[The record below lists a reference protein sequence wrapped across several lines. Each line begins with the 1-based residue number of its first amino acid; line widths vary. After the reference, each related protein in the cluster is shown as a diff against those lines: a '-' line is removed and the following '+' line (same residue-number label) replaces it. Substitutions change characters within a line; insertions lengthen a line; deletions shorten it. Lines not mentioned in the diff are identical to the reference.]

1 MRPALPSARTWPSGT
16 GVPVARHR
24 MLVRPT
30 VPAGRPGP
38 LRISKRIR
46 RRSRSTNGCA
56 QVTRPFLVERA
67 NERASG
73 MGPPHAGFGDLTVRT
88 QIQASTVASP
98 PPCSG
103 GSVTLG

>member
-1 MRPALPSARTWPSGT
+1 
-16 GVPVARHR
+16 

-38 LRISKRIR
+38 LRISKRMR
-46 RRSRSTNGCA
+46 RRARSTTGSA
-56 QVTRPFLVERA
+56 QVSRPFRVERA
-67 NERASG
+67 NERTSG
-73 MGPPHAGFGDLTVRT
+73 IGPPHAGFGDLTVRT
-88 QIQASTVASP
+88 QIQAITVASP